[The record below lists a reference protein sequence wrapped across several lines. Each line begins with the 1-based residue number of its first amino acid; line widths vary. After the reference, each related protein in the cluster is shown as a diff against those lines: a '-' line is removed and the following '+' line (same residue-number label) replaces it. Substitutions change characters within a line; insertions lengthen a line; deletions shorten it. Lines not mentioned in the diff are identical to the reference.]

1 MKASKTNSM
10 NGAEAMVRLLEA
22 NGVEYIFGLCGDTS
36 LPFYDA
42 LCTLDHKI
50 KHILT
55 RDERHASYMAEA
67 YARVTGKIGICEGP
81 SGGGA
86 TYIIPGVIE
95 ANESSVG
102 LIAITSDVARS
113 SVGKYP
119 LTELRQDELF
129 KPLTKWNAIL
139 ENAKNLPSLIRK
151 AFRVSS
157 TGRPG
162 ATHLCFP
169 IDVQKSEIDPSDI
182 WSQKDFSTFPA
193 WPTRSSKEKIKD
205 FVKII
210 EQSSKPLIICG
221 GAILF
226 SKAEKIFK
234 EVVEKYNIAVAS
246 TISGKGSLE
255 DDHQNYLGVVGSN
268 GAVLETREVVQN
280 ADLVIFIGCRA
291 GSVTTEKWQ
300 YPNRNQK
307 IIHIDNDPEVI
318 SANYKTELSI
328 VSDAKLFLEDL
339 QEIGLQKVFNGTED
353 IKKSKESKWKNFYN
367 LAKSSSLPIKP
378 ERIVSDLNSVLPDDC
393 YIVADAGTPCPYFS
407 AFFKLKKSGKYFL
420 TNRAHGALGYALPA
434 AIGVQIGRPNNRV
447 VSIMGDGSF
456 GLAVGEL
463 ETAVRLKLPIIFIVL
478 SNSVYGWIKAGQKTS
493 FEERYYSV
501 DFTRTNHAEVAKAYG
516 LDSFRVE
523 KPEDIQKT
531 VEKALSL
538 NKPCLVDIISEPLQD
553 AKAPVSEWIA

>member
-193 WPTRSSKEKIKD
+193 WPTRSNKEKIKD

-234 EVVEKYNIAVAS
+234 EIVEKYNIAVAS

-268 GAVLETREVVQN
+268 GAVLETRKVVQN

-447 VSIMGDGSF
+447 VSVMGDGSF

>member
-42 LCTLDHKI
+42 LYTLNHKI

-67 YARVTGKIGICEGP
+67 YARVTGKIGVCEGP

-86 TYIIPGVIE
+86 TYLIPGVIE

-193 WPTRSSKEKIKD
+193 WPTRSGREKIKD

-234 EVVEKYNIAVAS
+234 EIVEKYNIAVAS

-268 GAVLETREVVQN
+268 GGVLETREVVQN

-300 YPNRNQK
+300 YPNHNQK

-339 QEIGLQKVFNGTED
+339 QEIGLQKVFNGKED
-353 IKKSKESKWKNFYN
+353 IKKLKESKWKNFYN

-393 YIVADAGTPCPYFS
+393 YIVADGGTPCPYFS

-420 TNRAHGALGYALPA
+420 SNRAHGALGYALPA
-434 AIGVQIGRPNNRV
+434 AIGVQIGMPNNRV
-447 VSIMGDGSF
+447 VSVMGDGSF

-523 KPEDIQKT
+523 KPEDIKKT
-531 VEKALSL
+531 IEKALSL

-553 AKAPVSEWIA
+553 TKAPVSEWIA

>member
-1 MKASKTNSM
+1 MQASKTNSM

-182 WSQKDFSTFPA
+182 WSQRDFSTFPA

-210 EQSSKPLIICG
+210 EQSNKPLIICG

-234 EVVEKYNIAVAS
+234 EIVEKYNIAVAS

-268 GAVLETREVVQN
+268 GAVLETREVVKN

-339 QEIGLQKVFNGTED
+339 EEIGLQKIFNGSED

-447 VSIMGDGSF
+447 VSVMGDGSF

-463 ETAVRLKLPIIFIVL
+463 ETAIRLKLPIIFIVL

-523 KPEDIQKT
+523 KAEDIQKT
-531 VEKALSL
+531 IEKALSL

>member
-42 LCTLDHKI
+42 LYTLNHKI

-67 YARVTGKIGICEGP
+67 YARVTGKIGVCEGP

-86 TYIIPGVIE
+86 TYLIPGVIE

-193 WPTRSSKEKIKD
+193 WPTRSGREKIKD

-234 EVVEKYNIAVAS
+234 EIVEKYNIAVAS

-268 GAVLETREVVQN
+268 GGVLETREVVQN

-300 YPNRNQK
+300 YPNHNQK

-339 QEIGLQKVFNGTED
+339 QEIGLQKVFNGKED
-353 IKKSKESKWKNFYN
+353 IKKLKESKWKNFYN

-420 TNRAHGALGYALPA
+420 SNRAHGALGYALPA
-434 AIGVQIGRPNNRV
+434 AIGVQIGMPNNRV
-447 VSIMGDGSF
+447 VSVMGDGSF

-523 KPEDIQKT
+523 KPEHIKKT
-531 VEKALSL
+531 IEKALSL

-553 AKAPVSEWIA
+553 TKAPVSEWIA

>member
-1 MKASKTNSM
+1 MQASKTNSM

-182 WSQKDFSTFPA
+182 WSQRDFSTFPA

-210 EQSSKPLIICG
+210 EQSNKPLIICG

-234 EVVEKYNIAVAS
+234 VIIEKYNIAVAS

-268 GAVLETREVVQN
+268 GAVLETREVVKN

-339 QEIGLQKVFNGTED
+339 EEIGLQKIFNGSED

-447 VSIMGDGSF
+447 VSVMGDGSF

-463 ETAVRLKLPIIFIVL
+463 ETAIRLKLPIIFIVL

-523 KPEDIQKT
+523 KAEDIQKT
-531 VEKALSL
+531 IEKALSL

>member
-226 SKAEKIFK
+226 SKAEKKFK
-234 EVVEKYNIAVAS
+234 EIVEKYNIAVAS

-531 VEKALSL
+531 IEKALSL

>member
-42 LCTLDHKI
+42 LYTLNHKI

-67 YARVTGKIGICEGP
+67 YARVTGKIGVCEGP

-86 TYIIPGVIE
+86 TYLIPGVIE

-193 WPTRSSKEKIKD
+193 WPTRSGREKIKD

-234 EVVEKYNIAVAS
+234 EIVEKYNIAVAS

-300 YPNRNQK
+300 YPNHNQK

-339 QEIGLQKVFNGTED
+339 QEIGLQKVFNGKED
-353 IKKSKESKWKNFYN
+353 IKKPKESKWKNFYN

-420 TNRAHGALGYALPA
+420 SNRAHGALGYALPA
-434 AIGVQIGRPNNRV
+434 AIGVQIGMPNNRV
-447 VSIMGDGSF
+447 VSVMGDGSF

-523 KPEDIQKT
+523 KPEDIKKT
-531 VEKALSL
+531 IEKALSL

-553 AKAPVSEWIA
+553 TKAPVSEWIA

>member
-42 LCTLDHKI
+42 LYTLNHKI

-67 YARVTGKIGICEGP
+67 YARVTGKIGVCEGP

-86 TYIIPGVIE
+86 TYLIPGVIE

-193 WPTRSSKEKIKD
+193 WPTRSGREKIKD

-234 EVVEKYNIAVAS
+234 EIVEKYNIAVAS

-268 GAVLETREVVQN
+268 GGVLETREVVQN

-300 YPNRNQK
+300 YPNHNQK

-339 QEIGLQKVFNGTED
+339 QEIGLQKVFNGKED
-353 IKKSKESKWKNFYN
+353 IKKLKESKWKNFYN

-420 TNRAHGALGYALPA
+420 SNRAHGALGYALPA
-434 AIGVQIGRPNNRV
+434 AIGVQIGMPNNRV
-447 VSIMGDGSF
+447 VSVMGDGSF

-463 ETAVRLKLPIIFIVL
+463 ETAVILKLPIIFIVL

-523 KPEDIQKT
+523 KPEHIKKT
-531 VEKALSL
+531 IEKALSL

-553 AKAPVSEWIA
+553 TKAPVSEWIA

>member
-42 LCTLDHKI
+42 LYTLNHKI

-67 YARVTGKIGICEGP
+67 YARVTGKIGVCEGP

-86 TYIIPGVIE
+86 TYLIPGVIE

-139 ENAKNLPSLIRK
+139 ENANLPSLIRK

-193 WPTRSSKEKIKD
+193 WPTRSGREKIKD

-234 EVVEKYNIAVAS
+234 EIVEKYNIAVAS

-300 YPNRNQK
+300 YPNHNQK

-339 QEIGLQKVFNGTED
+339 QEIGLQKVFNGKED
-353 IKKSKESKWKNFYN
+353 IKKPKESKWKNFYN

-420 TNRAHGALGYALPA
+420 SNRAHGALGYALPA
-434 AIGVQIGRPNNRV
+434 AIGVQIGMPNNRV
-447 VSIMGDGSF
+447 VSVMGDGSF

-523 KPEDIQKT
+523 KPEHIKKT
-531 VEKALSL
+531 IEKALSL

-553 AKAPVSEWIA
+553 TKAPVSEWIA

>member
-42 LCTLDHKI
+42 LYTLNHKI

-67 YARVTGKIGICEGP
+67 YARVTGKIGVCEGP

-86 TYIIPGVIE
+86 TYLIPGVIE

-113 SVGKYP
+113 SVGKYQ

-193 WPTRSSKEKIKD
+193 WPTRSGREKIKD

-234 EVVEKYNIAVAS
+234 EIVEKYNIAVAS

-268 GAVLETREVVQN
+268 GGVLETREVVQN

-300 YPNRNQK
+300 YPNHNQK

-339 QEIGLQKVFNGTED
+339 QEIGLQKVFNGKED
-353 IKKSKESKWKNFYN
+353 IKKLKESKWKNFYN

-420 TNRAHGALGYALPA
+420 SNRAHGALGYALPA
-434 AIGVQIGRPNNRV
+434 AIGVQIGMPNNRV
-447 VSIMGDGSF
+447 VSVMGDGSF

-523 KPEDIQKT
+523 KPEDIKKT
-531 VEKALSL
+531 IEKALSL

-553 AKAPVSEWIA
+553 TKAPVSEWIA

>member
-42 LCTLDHKI
+42 LYTLNHKI

-67 YARVTGKIGICEGP
+67 YARVTGKIGVCEGP

-86 TYIIPGVIE
+86 TYLIPGVIE

-193 WPTRSSKEKIKD
+193 WPTRSGREKIKD

-234 EVVEKYNIAVAS
+234 EIVEKYNIAVAS

-268 GAVLETREVVQN
+268 GGVLETREVVQN

-300 YPNRNQK
+300 YPNHNQK

-339 QEIGLQKVFNGTED
+339 QEIGLQKVFNGKED
-353 IKKSKESKWKNFYN
+353 IKKLKESKWKNFYN

-420 TNRAHGALGYALPA
+420 SNRAH
-434 AIGVQIGRPNNRV
+434 
-447 VSIMGDGSF
+447 
-456 GLAVGEL
+456 
-463 ETAVRLKLPIIFIVL
+463 
-478 SNSVYGWIKAGQKTS
+478 
-493 FEERYYSV
+493 
-501 DFTRTNHAEVAKAYG
+501 
-516 LDSFRVE
+516 
-523 KPEDIQKT
+523 
-531 VEKALSL
+531 
-538 NKPCLVDIISEPLQD
+538 
-553 AKAPVSEWIA
+553 

>member
-42 LCTLDHKI
+42 LYALNHKI

-67 YARVTGKIGICEGP
+67 YARVTGKIGVCEGP

-86 TYIIPGVIE
+86 TYLIPGVIE

-193 WPTRSSKEKIKD
+193 WPTRSGREKIKD

-234 EVVEKYNIAVAS
+234 EIVEKYNIAVAS

-268 GAVLETREVVQN
+268 GGVLETREVVQN

-300 YPNRNQK
+300 YPNHNQK

-339 QEIGLQKVFNGTED
+339 QEIGLQKVFNGKED
-353 IKKSKESKWKNFYN
+353 IKKLKESKWKNFYN

-420 TNRAHGALGYALPA
+420 SNRAHGALGYALPA
-434 AIGVQIGRPNNRV
+434 AIGVQIGMPNNRV
-447 VSIMGDGSF
+447 VSVMGDGSF

-523 KPEDIQKT
+523 KPEDIKKT
-531 VEKALSL
+531 IEKALSL

-553 AKAPVSEWIA
+553 TKAPVSEWIA

>member
-339 QEIGLQKVFNGTED
+339 EEIGLQKVFNGTED

-447 VSIMGDGSF
+447 VSVMGDGSF

>member
-226 SKAEKIFK
+226 SKAEKKFK
-234 EVVEKYNIAVAS
+234 EIVEKYNIAVAS

-268 GAVLETREVVQN
+268 GAVLETRKVVQN

-447 VSIMGDGSF
+447 VSVMGDGSF

-531 VEKALSL
+531 IEKALSL
-538 NKPCLVDIISEPLQD
+538 NKPCLVDIVSEPLQD

>member
-42 LCTLDHKI
+42 LYTLNHKI

-67 YARVTGKIGICEGP
+67 YARVTGKIGVCEGP

-86 TYIIPGVIE
+86 TYLIPGVIE

-193 WPTRSSKEKIKD
+193 WPTRSGREKIKD

-234 EVVEKYNIAVAS
+234 EIVEKYNIAVAS

-268 GAVLETREVVQN
+268 GGVLETREVVQN

-300 YPNRNQK
+300 YPNHNQK

-339 QEIGLQKVFNGTED
+339 QEIGLQKVFNGKED
-353 IKKSKESKWKNFYN
+353 IKKLKESKWKNFYN

-420 TNRAHGALGYALPA
+420 SNRAHGALGYALPA
-434 AIGVQIGRPNNRV
+434 AIGVQIGMPNNRV
-447 VSIMGDGSF
+447 VSVMGDGSF

-523 KPEDIQKT
+523 KPEDIKKT
-531 VEKALSL
+531 IEKALSL

-553 AKAPVSEWIA
+553 TKAPVSEWIA

>member
-447 VSIMGDGSF
+447 VSVMGDGSF

-463 ETAVRLKLPIIFIVL
+463 ETAARLKLPIIFIVL

>member
-210 EQSSKPLIICG
+210 EQSSKPLVICG

-234 EVVEKYNIAVAS
+234 EIVEKYNIAVAS

-339 QEIGLQKVFNGTED
+339 EEIGLQKIFNGAED

-447 VSIMGDGSF
+447 VSVMGDGSF

>member
-1 MKASKTNSM
+1 
-10 NGAEAMVRLLEA
+10 
-22 NGVEYIFGLCGDTS
+22 
-36 LPFYDA
+36 
-42 LCTLDHKI
+42 
-50 KHILT
+50 
-55 RDERHASYMAEA
+55 MAEA
-67 YARVTGKIGICEGP
+67 YARVTGKIGVCEGP

-86 TYIIPGVIE
+86 TYLIPGVIE

-193 WPTRSSKEKIKD
+193 WPTRSGREKIKD

-234 EVVEKYNIAVAS
+234 EIVEKYNIAVAS

-268 GAVLETREVVQN
+268 GGVLETREVVQN

-300 YPNRNQK
+300 YPNHNQK

-339 QEIGLQKVFNGTED
+339 QEIGLQKVFNGKED
-353 IKKSKESKWKNFYN
+353 IKKPKESKWKNFYN

-420 TNRAHGALGYALPA
+420 SNRAHGALGYALPA
-434 AIGVQIGRPNNRV
+434 AIGVQIGMPNNRV
-447 VSIMGDGSF
+447 VSVMGDGSF

-501 DFTRTNHAEVAKAYG
+501 YFTRTNHAEVAKAYG

-523 KPEDIQKT
+523 KPEDIKKT
-531 VEKALSL
+531 IEKALSL

-553 AKAPVSEWIA
+553 TKAPVSEWIA

>member
-42 LCTLDHKI
+42 LYTLNHKI

-67 YARVTGKIGICEGP
+67 YARVTGKIGVCEGP

-113 SVGKYP
+113 SVGKYS

-139 ENAKNLPSLIRK
+139 ENANLPSLIRK

-193 WPTRSSKEKIKD
+193 WPTRSGREKIKD

-234 EVVEKYNIAVAS
+234 EIVEKYNIAVAS

-300 YPNRNQK
+300 YPNHNQK

-339 QEIGLQKVFNGTED
+339 QEIGLQKVFNGKED
-353 IKKSKESKWKNFYN
+353 IKKPKESKWKNFYN

-420 TNRAHGALGYALPA
+420 SNRAHGALGYALPA
-434 AIGVQIGRPNNRV
+434 AIGVQIGMPNNRV
-447 VSIMGDGSF
+447 VSVMGDGSF

-523 KPEDIQKT
+523 KPEHIKKT
-531 VEKALSL
+531 IEKALSL

-553 AKAPVSEWIA
+553 TKAPVSEWIA

>member
-447 VSIMGDGSF
+447 VSVMGDGSF

-463 ETAVRLKLPIIFIVL
+463 ETAVRLMLPIIFIVL

-531 VEKALSL
+531 IEKALSL

>member
-42 LCTLDHKI
+42 LYTLNHKI

-67 YARVTGKIGICEGP
+67 YARVTGKIGVCEGP

-86 TYIIPGVIE
+86 TYLIPGVIE

-193 WPTRSSKEKIKD
+193 WPTRSGREKIKD

-234 EVVEKYNIAVAS
+234 EIVEKYNIAVAS

-268 GAVLETREVVQN
+268 GGVLETREVVQN

-300 YPNRNQK
+300 YPNHNQK

-339 QEIGLQKVFNGTED
+339 QEI
-353 IKKSKESKWKNFYN
+353 
-367 LAKSSSLPIKP
+367 
-378 ERIVSDLNSVLPDDC
+378 
-393 YIVADAGTPCPYFS
+393 
-407 AFFKLKKSGKYFL
+407 
-420 TNRAHGALGYALPA
+420 
-434 AIGVQIGRPNNRV
+434 
-447 VSIMGDGSF
+447 
-456 GLAVGEL
+456 
-463 ETAVRLKLPIIFIVL
+463 
-478 SNSVYGWIKAGQKTS
+478 
-493 FEERYYSV
+493 
-501 DFTRTNHAEVAKAYG
+501 
-516 LDSFRVE
+516 
-523 KPEDIQKT
+523 
-531 VEKALSL
+531 
-538 NKPCLVDIISEPLQD
+538 
-553 AKAPVSEWIA
+553 

>member
-42 LCTLDHKI
+42 LYTLNHKI

-55 RDERHASYMAEA
+55 RDERHATYMAEA
-67 YARVTGKIGICEGP
+67 YARVTGKIGVCEGP

-86 TYIIPGVIE
+86 TYLIPGVIE

-193 WPTRSSKEKIKD
+193 WPTRSGREKIKD

-234 EVVEKYNIAVAS
+234 EIVEKYNIAVAS

-268 GAVLETREVVQN
+268 GGVLETREVVQN

-300 YPNRNQK
+300 YPNHNQK

-339 QEIGLQKVFNGTED
+339 QEIGLQKVFNGKED
-353 IKKSKESKWKNFYN
+353 IKKLKESKWKNFYN

-420 TNRAHGALGYALPA
+420 SNRAHGALGYALPA
-434 AIGVQIGRPNNRV
+434 AIGVQIGMPNNRV
-447 VSIMGDGSF
+447 VSVMGDGSF

-523 KPEDIQKT
+523 KPEDIKKT
-531 VEKALSL
+531 IEKALSL

-553 AKAPVSEWIA
+553 TKAPVSEWIA

>member
-182 WSQKDFSTFPA
+182 WSQRDFSTFPA
-193 WPTRSSKEKIKD
+193 WPTRSSKEKIKY

-210 EQSSKPLIICG
+210 EQSNKPLIICG

-234 EVVEKYNIAVAS
+234 EIVEKYNIAVAS

-268 GAVLETREVVQN
+268 GAVLETREVVKN

-318 SANYKTELSI
+318 SANYKTDLSI

-339 QEIGLQKVFNGTED
+339 EEIGLQKIFNGSED

-434 AIGVQIGRPNNRV
+434 AIGVQIGRSNNRV

>member
-42 LCTLDHKI
+42 LYTLNHKI

-67 YARVTGKIGICEGP
+67 YARVTGKIGVCEGP

-86 TYIIPGVIE
+86 TYLIPGVIE

-193 WPTRSSKEKIKD
+193 WPTRSGREKIKD

-234 EVVEKYNIAVAS
+234 EIVEKYNIAVAS

-268 GAVLETREVVQN
+268 GGVLETREVVQN
-280 ADLVIFIGCRA
+280 ADLVIFMGCRA

-300 YPNRNQK
+300 YPNHNQK

-339 QEIGLQKVFNGTED
+339 QEIGLQKVFNGKED
-353 IKKSKESKWKNFYN
+353 IKKLKESKWKNFYN

-420 TNRAHGALGYALPA
+420 SNRAHGALGYALPA
-434 AIGVQIGRPNNRV
+434 AIGVQIGMPNNRV
-447 VSIMGDGSF
+447 VSVMGDGSF

-523 KPEDIQKT
+523 KPEDIKKT
-531 VEKALSL
+531 IEKALSL

-553 AKAPVSEWIA
+553 TKAPVSEWIA

>member
-67 YARVTGKIGICEGP
+67 YARVTGKIGVCEGP

-210 EQSSKPLIICG
+210 EQSSMPLIICG

-246 TISGKGSLE
+246 TISGKGTLE

-447 VSIMGDGSF
+447 VSVMGDGSF

-463 ETAVRLKLPIIFIVL
+463 ETAARLKLPIIFIVL

>member
-67 YARVTGKIGICEGP
+67 YARVTGKIGVCEGP

-193 WPTRSSKEKIKD
+193 WPTRSGREKIKD

-234 EVVEKYNIAVAS
+234 EFVEKYNIAVAS
-246 TISGKGSLE
+246 TISGKGTLE

-268 GAVLETREVVQN
+268 GAVLETREVVQS
-280 ADLVIFIGCRA
+280 ADLIIFIGCRA

-339 QEIGLQKVFNGTED
+339 QETGLQKVFNGKED

-407 AFFKLKKSGKYFL
+407 AFFKIKKSGKYFL

-447 VSIMGDGSF
+447 VSVMGDGSF
-456 GLAVGEL
+456 GLSVGEL

-531 VEKALSL
+531 IEKALSL

>member
-42 LCTLDHKI
+42 LYTLNHKI

-67 YARVTGKIGICEGP
+67 YARVTGKIGVCEGP

-86 TYIIPGVIE
+86 TYLIPGVIE

-193 WPTRSSKEKIKD
+193 WPTRSGREKIKD

-234 EVVEKYNIAVAS
+234 EIVEKYNIAVAS

-268 GAVLETREVVQN
+268 GGVLETREVVQN

-300 YPNRNQK
+300 YPNHNQK

-339 QEIGLQKVFNGTED
+339 QEIGLQKVFNGKED
-353 IKKSKESKWKNFYN
+353 IKKLKESKWKNFYN

-447 VSIMGDGSF
+447 VSVMGDGSF

-523 KPEDIQKT
+523 KPEDIKKT
-531 VEKALSL
+531 IEKALSL

-553 AKAPVSEWIA
+553 TKAPVSEWIA

>member
-182 WSQKDFSTFPA
+182 WSQRDFSTFPA

-234 EVVEKYNIAVAS
+234 EIVEKYNIAVAS

-447 VSIMGDGSF
+447 VSVMGDGSF

>member
-234 EVVEKYNIAVAS
+234 EIVEKYNIAVAS

-531 VEKALSL
+531 IEKALSL

>member
-67 YARVTGKIGICEGP
+67 YARVTGKIGVCEGP

-193 WPTRSSKEKIKD
+193 WPTRSGREKIKD

-234 EVVEKYNIAVAS
+234 EFVEKYNIAVAS
-246 TISGKGSLE
+246 TISGKGTLE

-268 GAVLETREVVQN
+268 GAVLETREVVQS
-280 ADLVIFIGCRA
+280 ADLIIFIGCRA

-339 QEIGLQKVFNGTED
+339 QETGLQKVFNGKED

-407 AFFKLKKSGKYFL
+407 AFFKIKKSGKYFL

-447 VSIMGDGSF
+447 VSVMGDGSF

-463 ETAVRLKLPIIFIVL
+463 ETAVRLKLSIIFIVL

-531 VEKALSL
+531 IEKALSL

>member
-1 MKASKTNSM
+1 MKQSKTNSI
-10 NGAEAMVRLLEA
+10 NGAEAMVKLLEA

-42 LCTLDHKI
+42 LYTLDHKI

-55 RDERHASYMAEA
+55 RDERHASYLAEA

-113 SVGKYP
+113 SIGKYP
-119 LTELRQDELF
+119 LTELRQEELF
-129 KPLTKWNAIL
+129 KPLTKWNATL

-162 ATHLCFP
+162 AVHLCFP
-169 IDVQKSEIDPSDI
+169 IDVQKSEIDPTDI
-182 WSQKDFSTFPA
+182 WSQKDFYSFPA
-193 WPTRSSKEKIKD
+193 WPTKTSKKNIKD
-205 FVKII
+205 FIKII

-226 SKAEKIFK
+226 ARAEKIFK
-234 EVVEKYNIAVAS
+234 EIVEKNNIAVAS
-246 TISGKGSLE
+246 TISGKGTLE
-255 DDHQNYLGVVGSN
+255 DDHENYLGVVGSN
-268 GAVLETREVVQN
+268 GAVLETRKVVQN
-280 ADLVIFIGCRA
+280 ADLIIFIGCRA

-300 YPNRNQK
+300 YPSHNQK

-328 VSDAKLFLEDL
+328 VSDARLFLEDL
-339 QEIGLQKVFNGTED
+339 KEQGLQKVFNGKED
-353 IKKSKESKWKNFYN
+353 IKKSKQEKWKNFNN
-367 LAKSSSLPIKP
+367 LATSNVTPIKP
-378 ERIVSDLNSVLPDDC
+378 ERIVADLNSVLPNDC
-393 YIVADAGTPCPYFS
+393 YVVADAGTPCPYFA
-407 AFFKLKKSGKYFL
+407 AFFKLKKAGKYFL

-434 AIGVQIGRPNNRV
+434 AIGVQIGKPDNRV
-447 VSIMGDGSF
+447 VSVMGDGSF

-463 ETAVRLKLPIIFIVL
+463 ETAVRLNLPIIFIVL

-493 FEERYYSV
+493 FDERYYSV

-516 LDSFRVE
+516 LESFRVE
-523 KPEDIQKT
+523 KPEDIKKT
-531 VEKALSL
+531 IKKALSL
-538 NKPCLVDIISEPLQD
+538 KKPSLIDIISEPLQE
-553 AKAPVSEWIA
+553 ANAPVSEWIA

>member
-234 EVVEKYNIAVAS
+234 EIVEKYNIAVAS

-447 VSIMGDGSF
+447 VSVMGDGSF

-531 VEKALSL
+531 IEKALSL

>member
-42 LCTLDHKI
+42 LYTLNHKI

-67 YARVTGKIGICEGP
+67 YARVTGKIGVCEGP

-86 TYIIPGVIE
+86 TYLIPGVIE

-193 WPTRSSKEKIKD
+193 WPTRSGREKIKD

-234 EVVEKYNIAVAS
+234 EIVEKYNIAVAS

-268 GAVLETREVVQN
+268 GGVLETREVVQN

-300 YPNRNQK
+300 YPNHNQK

-393 YIVADAGTPCPYFS
+393 YIVADAGTTCPYFS

-420 TNRAHGALGYALPA
+420 SNRAHGALGYALPA
-434 AIGVQIGRPNNRV
+434 AIGVQIGMPNNRV
-447 VSIMGDGSF
+447 VSVMGDGSF

-523 KPEDIQKT
+523 KPEDIKKT
-531 VEKALSL
+531 IEKALSL

-553 AKAPVSEWIA
+553 TKAPVSEWIA